1 MNQKTRGGARQG
13 AGRKINSGQYGE
25 KTKTIRIPSS
35 KENEIKEY
43 IKGDFC
49 FDVPI
54 PYSNIYVSA
63 GEPFSFEEDE
73 KIFIDINKFM
83 KNNQNTV
90 AITVS
95 GDSMIGLGIYDGD
108 LALIEKNK
116 KPLSNDIVIAY
127 VNGGYTLKQYVVD
140 NGPTFLK
147 AHHPDV
153 SDIQILQDSEITIFG
168 VLKSIIRRY
177 S

>member
-1 MNQKTRGGARQG
+1 MDQKKRGGARQG
-13 AGRKINSGQYGE
+13 AGRKINSGQFGE

-35 KENEIKEY
+35 KEKEIKEY

-83 KNNQNTV
+83 KNNHNTV

-95 GDSMIGLGIYDGD
+95 GDSMIGLGIFDGD
-108 LALIEKNK
+108 LALIKKNENPK
-116 KPLSNDIVIAY
+116 SKDIVIAY
-127 VNGGYTLKQYVVD
+127 VNGGYTLKQYVAEND
-140 NGPTFLK
+140 SIFLK

-153 SDIQILQDSEITIFG
+153 SDIQILPGSEITIFG

-177 S
+177 L